1 MSMPSYRL
9 YHIDGLGSFTAAEWI
24 MAENDIW
31 ATDAARHLK
40 RSVKCEVWQGSRMI
54 ADVATGNG
62 QSVPG

>member
-31 ATDAARHLK
+31 ATHAAHHLR
-40 RSVKCEVWQGSRMI
+40 RSIKCEVWQGSRMI
-54 ADVATGNG
+54 ADVETENR
-62 QSVPG
+62 QSMPH